1 MGLNA
6 MWRRDGEY
14 IGFEALI
21 PCSLMS
27 LLSCVR
33 VCGMTLTFKGQYVQS
48 TLKKMIWLSST
59 RRRTAS
65 LQRHYLHFCISKAS
79 KVSTCDSEI
88 QGAIAR
94 RQRGHFYAQ
103 DRLI

>member
-1 MGLNA
+1 VGLNA

-79 KVSTCDSEI
+79 KVRVPATARYKEPLRVVSVAISTLKT
-88 QGAIAR
+88 A
-94 RQRGHFYAQ
+94 
-103 DRLI
+103 